1 MTSLERNQWV
11 VVLLCSDKAW
21 IFDEFFYCTQGTSH
35 TLYLTLYVMSYE
47 VIKLSYTIKSFSMI
61 LTLTALLYID
71 SVQKL
76 NAAMP
81 TLILEYTEGI
91 SHTLYL
97 TVYVI
102 YYQVIKVSY
111 IIKSFSMI
119 LTLKAHLYIDYV

>member
-1 MTSLERNQWV
+1 
-11 VVLLCSDKAW
+11 
-21 IFDEFFYCTQGTSH
+21 
-35 TLYLTLYVMSYE
+35 
-47 VIKLSYTIKSFSMI
+47 MI

-81 TLILEYTEGI
+81 TLILDYTEGI

-102 YYQVIKVSY
+102 YYQVIKLSYVRNKIIFYDSYSEKSLMHRLCIDLYGATLTLIFDCTEGYLVLYMSCYVSY
-111 IIKSFSMI
+111 IVKLSSCLIQ
-119 LTLKAHLYIDYV
+119 

>member
-1 MTSLERNQWV
+1 M
-11 VVLLCSDKAW
+11 
-21 IFDEFFYCTQGTSH
+21 Y
-35 TLYLTLYVMSYE
+35 YE
-47 VIKLSYTIKSFSMI
+47 VIKLSYTIKSFLMI

-71 SVQKL
+71 CVQKL

-81 TLILEYTEGI
+81 TLILQYTEGI

-102 YYQVIKVSY
+102 YYEVIKVSY

>member
-1 MTSLERNQWV
+1 M
-11 VVLLCSDKAW
+11 
-21 IFDEFFYCTQGTSH
+21 Y
-35 TLYLTLYVMSYE
+35 YE
-47 VIKLSYTIKSFSMI
+47 VMKLSYTIKSFVMI

-81 TLILEYTEGI
+81 TLILDYTEGI

-97 TVYVI
+97 MVYVI

-111 IIKSFSMI
+111 IIK
-119 LTLKAHLYIDYV
+119 